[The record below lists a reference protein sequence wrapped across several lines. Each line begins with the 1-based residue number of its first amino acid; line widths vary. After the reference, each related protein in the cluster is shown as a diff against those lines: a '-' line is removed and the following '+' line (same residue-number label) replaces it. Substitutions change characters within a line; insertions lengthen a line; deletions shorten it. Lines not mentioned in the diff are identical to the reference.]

1 MAKDWKTAQNK
12 EKEFWTN
19 IYLSEKKDNIYN
31 KTDARGWILF
41 AEDVLT
47 RNNLKKEFFS
57 LTNVM
62 GIGIVKV
69 TNGQVRLYQIILINS
84 FFSIFVI

>member
-31 KTDARGWILF
+31 KTDARGWELF
-41 AEDVLT
+41 AEEVLT
-47 RNNLKKEFFS
+47 RNNLKKEFFFPNKCDEHWNS
-57 LTNVM
+57 K
-62 GIGIVKV
+62 GHKWAGE
-69 TNGQVRLYQIILINS
+69 IISNYINKLV
-84 FFSIFVI
+84 F